1 MNPPVSALRPASDV
15 PGEVQALDGVL
26 AHLGEVIDTLD
37 LDYLSRLDGDTVL
50 TVLAKTAALGRGVE
64 AILSAASAE
73 VAVRSDPVRGSEGL
87 AARLNFAQP
96 SHLIEMVAGVSAA
109 TAARLM
115 RVGSRTSP
123 RATDSGLPLPPL
135 FPAVGEAMKAGLIG
149 VETAEVI
156 TRELTVAAPRA
167 EVEELAVAERILVGQ
182 ATGSGDDAGLPMPP
196 DLIAIQARQ
205 WRDRLDQDGTE
216 PRADKAFQNRDFW
229 VSRTPVNGLV
239 KFGGKV
245 TVDVGAKLQALFN
258 SILTPRSAPRFLADE
273 EEADR
278 SDAANDATTTDATVT
293 DATLTDAATRDAAT
307 RDATIRDATITGG
320 STEKSVADAGSGPT
334 RPAGSDQRVPK
345 ETRTPGQIR
354 ADVFA
359 AMIDS
364 LARST
369 DVPTVSG
376 AAPTVVV
383 RVTAEVLKKQ
393 KGTGEIVGVSDLI
406 PYSTIKQILCDGSV
420 LPAVI
425 DPDGALVALGTE
437 QRRFNR
443 PQRMGMIARDGPT
456 CGIPGCMIP
465 ATACEA
471 HHIIEHHEQGKTHTD
486 NGALYCW
493 FHHRMIDTGVF
504 SVEMVD
510 GRPVVTIPDWLLR
523 KPYFQ

>member
-1 MNPPVSALRPASDV
+1 MNPPVSALRPASEM
-15 PGEVQALDGVL
+15 PGEVRALDGAL
-26 AHLGEVIDTLD
+26 TQLGEVIDTLD
-37 LDYLSRLDGDTVL
+37 LDFLGRLDGDTVL

-64 AILSAASAE
+64 AILAAASAE
-73 VAVRSDPVRGSEGL
+73 VAVRSDPVRGSAGL
-87 AARLNFAQP
+87 AARLNFARP

-109 TAARLM
+109 TASRLM

-123 RATDSGLPLPPL
+123 RVTDSGLPLPPL
-135 FPAVGEAMKAGLIG
+135 FPRVSEALKAGLIG

-156 TRELTVAAPRA
+156 TRELSLAAPRA
-167 EVEELAVAERILVGQ
+167 EVEELAVAEGMLVGQ
-182 ATGSGDDAGLPMPP
+182 ATGTGDDAGLPMPP

-205 WRDRLDQDGTE
+205 WRDRLDQNGIE
-216 PRADKAFQNRDFW
+216 PRAEKAFQNRDFW
-229 VSRTPVNGLV
+229 VSRTPVDGLV
-239 KFGGKV
+239 KFGGLV
-245 TVDVGAKLQALFN
+245 TIDVGAKLHALFD

-273 EEADR
+273 EAAV
-278 SDAANDATTTDATVT
+278 SDTTNGEDGDATTAPGTTGATAVG
-293 DATLTDAATRDAAT
+293 DVAGPGTRS
-307 RDATIRDATITGG
+307 GG
-320 STEKSVADAGSGPT
+320 PNQQA
-334 RPAGSDQRVPK
+334 PK

-354 ADVFA
+354 ADVFT

-383 RVTAEVLKKQ
+383 RVTAEVLTDR
-393 KGTGEIVGVSDLI
+393 KGTGEIVGVSDRV

-425 DPDGALVALGTE
+425 DPQGGLVALGAE
-437 QRRFNR
+437 QRRFTR

-456 CGIPGCMIP
+456 CGISGCPIP

-471 HHIIEHHEQGKTHTD
+471 HHITEHQDGGPTHTD

-504 SVEMVD
+504 SVAMVD

-523 KPYFQ
+523 KPYFH

>member
-1 MNPPVSALRPASDV
+1 MNPPVSALRSASDE
-15 PGEVQALDGVL
+15 PGEVRALDGML
-26 AHLGEVIDTLD
+26 TQLGEAIDTLD
-37 LDYLSRLDGDTVL
+37 LDYLSRLGGDTVL

-73 VAVRSDPVRGSEGL
+73 VAVRSDPVRGSAGL
-87 AARLNFAQP
+87 AAKLNFAQP

-109 TAARLM
+109 TASRLM

-167 EVEELAVAERILVGQ
+167 EVEELAGAERILVGQ
-182 ATGSGDDAGLPMPP
+182 ATGSGADAGLPMPP

-245 TVDVGAKLQALFN
+245 TVDVGAKLHALFN

-278 SDAANDATTTDATVT
+278 SDAAN
-293 DATLTDAATRDAAT
+293 
-307 RDATIRDATITGG
+307 
-320 STEKSVADAGSGPT
+320 DAGSGPT

-383 RVTAEVLKKQ
+383 RVAAEVLNKQ
-393 KGTGEIVGVSDLI
+393 KGTGEIVGMSDRI
-406 PYSTIKQILCDGSV
+406 PFSTIKQILCDGSV

-425 DPDGALVALGTE
+425 DPNGALVALGTE

-443 PQRMGMIARDGPT
+443 PQRLGMIARDGPT
-456 CGIPGCMIP
+456 CGIP

-471 HHIIEHHEQGKTHTD
+471 HHIVEKQNGGPTHTD

-504 SVEMVD
+504 SVSMVD
-510 GRPVVTIPDWLLR
+510 GRPVATIPDWLLR